1 MLDLARQFTSPAH
14 AFCGSLTILMPDSGD
29 PTPIRVSTVVK
40 WTICAVAALGFLVDI
55 YAILVA
61 PLILQPALLELG
73 KLRPGTPEYRDWAAY
88 LFWIPPLAGGFFGLI
103 GGYLTDR
110 VGRKRILVWTIMIYV
125 VSAVAAGYSTTLGWL
140 LVWRTLS
147 FIDACVEF
155 VASVA
160 WLAELFPEPKMRET
174 VLGWTQAFSSLGG
187 VAVSQA
193 NYLANHFHLSLPE
206 IYAGHSAWRYT
217 LISAVIPAIPLA
229 IIRPFLPESPL
240 WKQKRDAGTLKR
252 PHFSELFQPA
262 YRRTTIVTSL
272 LFACAYGAAFGAIQQ
287 APQITPGLQEVAR
300 LAPQVRGETVA
311 KVQQMQE
318 WGGLAGRIALALLAV
333 VIVSRRALLRFFV
346 LPGLFIVPFV
356 FFYPA
361 THSLEMFRYGMFFAG
376 FCTVAQL
383 SFWGNYLPRVYPL
396 HLRGTG
402 EGFAA
407 NVGGRMLGTSAA
419 YVTTHLAG
427 SMTGATPSV
436 RLAYAAAAV
445 ALFIYALAMT
455 LTFFLPEPPEKIGD

>member
-1 MLDLARQFTSPAH
+1 MSTPNAPA
-14 AFCGSLTILMPDSGD
+14 
-29 PTPIRVSTVVK
+29 IRISSALK
-40 WTICAVAALGFLVDI
+40 WTIGAVAALGFLVDI

-110 VGRKRILVWTIMIYV
+110 IGRKRILVWTIMIYV
-125 VSAVAAGYSTTLGWL
+125 VSAVAAGYSTSLKEL
-140 LVWRTLS
+140 LLWRSLS

-160 WLAELFPEPKMRET
+160 WLAELFTEPKTRER

-187 VAVSQA
+187 VLVSQA
-193 NYLANHFHLSLPE
+193 SYLANHFGMSLPQ
-206 IYAGHSAWRYT
+206 ISGGHSAWRYT
-217 LISAVIPAIPLA
+217 LISAVIPAIPLVLV
-229 IIRPFLPESPL
+229 RPFLPESPE
-240 WKQKRDAGTLKR
+240 WQRKRDAGTLKR
-252 PHFSELFQPA
+252 PHFSELFQPT
-262 YRRTTIVTSL
+262 YRKTTVITAL

-287 APQITPGLQEVAR
+287 APQITPGLPEV
-300 LAPQVRGETVA
+300 LKMAPQLRGETVA

-318 WGGLAGRIALALLAV
+318 WGGLVGRIALALLAV
-333 VIVSRRALLRFFV
+333 VIVSRRTLLRVFV
-346 LPGLFIVPFV
+346 VPGLFVVPFV

-361 THSLEMFRYGMFFAG
+361 THSLELFRYGMFFAG
-376 FCTVAQL
+376 IFTVAQL

-402 EGFAA
+402 EGFSA
-407 NVGGRMLGTSAA
+407 NVGGRMLGTSAS
-419 YVTTHLAG
+419 YITTHLAS
-427 SMTGATPSV
+427 SMGGANPSHK
-436 RLAYAAAAV
+436 LAYAAAAV
-445 ALFIYALAMT
+445 ALLIYALAAT
-455 LTFFLPEPPEKIGD
+455 LSFFLPEPPKTLED

>member
-1 MLDLARQFTSPAH
+1 
-14 AFCGSLTILMPDSGD
+14 MPDSSPRIS
-29 PTPIRVSTVVK
+29 PTIR
-40 WTICAVAALGFLVDI
+40 WIICAVAALGFLVDI

-61 PLILQPALLELG
+61 PLIVRDALLELG
-73 KLRPGTPEYRDWAAY
+73 GLRPGTPAYANWAAL

-110 VGRKRILVWTIMIYV
+110 IGRKNILVWTIIIYV
-125 VSAVAAGYSTTLGWL
+125 ISAVAAGFSTSLPEL
-140 LVWRTLS
+140 LFWRTLS

-160 WLAELFPEPKMRET
+160 WLAELFPEPKARER

-193 NYLANHFHLSLPE
+193 SAWANR
-206 IYAGHSAWRYT
+206 YATSFPPIHGGHSAWRYT
-217 LISAVIPAIPLA
+217 LISAVIPAIPLLL
-229 IIRPFLPESPL
+229 IRPFLPESPV
-240 WKQKRDAGTLKR
+240 WKQKREAGTLKR
-252 PHFSELFQPA
+252 PHFSELFQPE
-262 YRRTTIVTSL
+262 YRRTTIVTAL

-287 APQITPGLQEVAR
+287 APQITPGLQEVAK
-300 LAPQVRGETVA
+300 LAPALRGETVA

-333 VIVSRRALLRFFV
+333 VIVSRRALLRVF
-346 LPGLFIVPFV
+346 LIPGMFIVPFV
-356 FFYPA
+356 FYYPA
-361 THSLEMFRYGMFFAG
+361 THSLDMFRLGMFFAG

-383 SFWGNYLPRVYPL
+383 SFWGNYLPRAYPV

-419 YVTTHLAG
+419 YITSHLQAVMPG
-427 SMTGATPSV
+427 NTAPMK
-436 RLAYAAAAV
+436 LAYAASAV
-445 ALFIYALAMT
+445 AAFVYLFAFVLS
-455 LTFFLPEPPEKIGD
+455 FFLPQPPEKIGD

>member
-1 MLDLARQFTSPAH
+1 
-14 AFCGSLTILMPDSGD
+14 MPDSSAR
-29 PTPIRVSTVVK
+29 ISTAVR
-40 WTICAVAALGFLVDI
+40 WTVCAVAALGFLVDI

-61 PLILQPALLELG
+61 PLIVRDALLELG
-73 KLRPGTPEYRDWAAY
+73 KLRPGTPAYADWAAY

-110 VGRKRILVWTIMIYV
+110 IGRKKILVWTIFIYV
-125 VSAVAAGYSTTLGWL
+125 IAAVAAGFSTSLGWL

-160 WLAELFPEPKMRET
+160 WLAELFPEPKARER

-193 NYLANHFHLSLPE
+193 SAWANHYGVSLPS
-206 IYAGHSAWRYT
+206 IYNGHSAWRYT

-229 IIRPFLPESPL
+229 LIRPFLPESPV
-240 WKQKRDAGTLKR
+240 WQQKREAGTLKR
-252 PHFSELFQPA
+252 PHFSELFQPQ
-262 YRRTTIVTSL
+262 YRRTTIVTAL

-287 APQITPGLQEVAR
+287 APQITPGLQEVAK
-300 LAPQVRGETVA
+300 LAPAARGETVA

-318 WGGLAGRIALALLAV
+318 WGGLAGRVALALLAV
-333 VIVSRRALLRFFV
+333 VIVSRRALLRVF
-346 LPGLFIVPFV
+346 LIPGLFIVPFV
-356 FFYPA
+356 FYYPA
-361 THSLEMFRYGMFFAG
+361 THSLDMLRIGMFFAG

-383 SFWGNYLPRVYPL
+383 SFWGNYLPRAYPV

-419 YVTTHLAG
+419 YVTSHLQ
-427 SMTGATPSV
+427 SV
-436 RLAYAAAAV
+436 MPGTAAPMRLAYAASAV
-445 ALFIYALAMT
+445 AAFVYVLALA
-455 LTFFLPEPPEKIGD
+455 LSFFLPQPPEKTAE

>member
-1 MLDLARQFTSPAH
+1 MPETPRISTSV
-14 AFCGSLTILMPDSGD
+14 
-29 PTPIRVSTVVK
+29 R

-61 PLILQPALLELG
+61 PLIVRDALLELG
-73 KLRPGTPEYRDWAAY
+73 NLRPGTPAYADWAAR

-110 VGRKRILVWTIMIYV
+110 VGRKNILVWTILIYV
-125 VSAVAAGYSTTLGWL
+125 VSAVAAGFSTSLEEL
-140 LVWRTLS
+140 LFWRTLS

-160 WLAELFPEPKMRET
+160 WLAELFPEPKARER

-193 NYLANHFHLSLPE
+193 NAWANRFATSLPP
-206 IYAGHSAWRYT
+206 IHGGHSAWRYT
-217 LISAVIPAIPLA
+217 LISAVIPAIPLVL
-229 IIRPFLPESPL
+229 IRPFLPESPV
-240 WKQKRDAGTLKR
+240 WKQKREAGTLKR
-252 PHFSELFQPA
+252 PHFSELFQPQ
-262 YRRTTIVTSL
+262 YRRTTIVTAL

-287 APQITPGLQEVAR
+287 APQITPGLQEVAK
-300 LAPQVRGETVA
+300 LAPALRGETVA

-318 WGGLAGRIALALLAV
+318 WGGLAGRIALAYLAV
-333 VIVSRRALLRFFV
+333 VIVSRRALLRVF
-346 LPGLFIVPFV
+346 LIPGLLIVPFV
-356 FFYPA
+356 FYYPA
-361 THSLEMFRYGMFFAG
+361 THSLDMLRIGMFFAG

-383 SFWGNYLPRVYPL
+383 SFWGNYLPRVYPV

-419 YVTTHLAG
+419 YVTSHLQ
-427 SMTGATPSV
+427 SV
-436 RLAYAAAAV
+436 MPGTTARTRLAYAASAV
-445 ALFIYALAMT
+445 ALAVYLLALT
-455 LTFFLPEPPEKIGD
+455 LSFFLPQPPEKISE

>member
-1 MLDLARQFTSPAH
+1 
-14 AFCGSLTILMPDSGD
+14 MPDER
-29 PTPIRVSTVVK
+29 TPVSLSKAVT

-61 PLILQPALLELG
+61 PLILQPALLELAH
-73 KLRPGTPEYRDWAAY
+73 LRPGTPAYRDWAAY

-110 VGRKRILVWTIMIYV
+110 IGRKRILVITIFIYLI
-125 VSAVAAGYSTTLGWL
+125 SAVAAGFSTSLEWL

-160 WLAELFPEPKMRET
+160 WLAELFQEPKMREK

-193 NYLANHFHLSLPE
+193 NYLANHFGSSLPS
-206 IYAGHSAWRYT
+206 IYNGHAAWRYT

-229 IIRPFLPESPL
+229 ILRPFLPESPV
-240 WKQKRDAGTLKR
+240 WKHKREAGTLKR
-252 PHFSELFQPA
+252 PSFGELFQPQ
-262 YRRTTIVTSL
+262 YRRTTIVTAL

-287 APQITPGLQEVAR
+287 APQITPGLQEVAH
-300 LAPQVRGETVA
+300 LAPAVRGETVA

-318 WGGLAGRIALALLAV
+318 WGGLAGRIALAILAV
-333 VIVSRRALLRFFV
+333 WIVSRRALLRIFII
-346 LPGLFIVPFV
+346 PGLFIVPYV
-356 FFYPA
+356 FYGPA
-361 THSLEMFRYGMFFAG
+361 TQNLELFRYGMFFAG

-383 SFWGNYLPRVYPL
+383 SFWGNYLPRVYPV

-419 YVTTHLAG
+419 YITTHLQAAMPG
-427 SMTGATPSV
+427 GTPATK
-436 RLAYAAAAV
+436 LAYAAAAV
-445 ALFIYALAMT
+445 ALFIYLLGFS
-455 LTFFLPEPPEKIGD
+455 LTFALPEPPKTLGE

>member
-1 MLDLARQFTSPAH
+1 MSTPESR
-14 AFCGSLTILMPDSGD
+14 SGVR
-29 PTPIRVSTVVK
+29 ISSAVK
-40 WTICAVAALGFLVDI
+40 WTVCAVAALGFLVDI

-110 VGRKRILVWTIMIYV
+110 FGRKRILVWTIIIYV
-125 VSAVAAGYSTTLGWL
+125 ISAVAAGYSTTLGWL

-160 WLAELFPEPKMRET
+160 WLAELFTEPKARER

-193 NYLANHFHLSLPE
+193 NYLANHIGVSLPQ
-206 IYAGHSAWRYT
+206 IYGGHAAWRYT
-217 LISAVIPAIPLA
+217 LISAVIPAIPLVLV
-229 IIRPFLPESPL
+229 RPFLPESPI
-240 WKQKRDAGTLKR
+240 WQQKREAGTLKR
-252 PHFSELFQPA
+252 PHFSELFQPE
-262 YRRTTIVTSL
+262 YRKTTIVTSL

-300 LAPQVRGETVA
+300 LAPQLRGETVA

-333 VIVSRRALLRFFV
+333 VIVS
-346 LPGLFIVPFV
+346 PP
-356 FFYPA
+356 
-361 THSLEMFRYGMFFAG
+361 HS
-376 FCTVAQL
+376 C
-383 SFWGNYLPRVYPL
+383 
-396 HLRGTG
+396 
-402 EGFAA
+402 
-407 NVGGRMLGTSAA
+407 
-419 YVTTHLAG
+419 
-427 SMTGATPSV
+427 
-436 RLAYAAAAV
+436 
-445 ALFIYALAMT
+445 IC
-455 LTFFLPEPPEKIGD
+455 

>member
-1 MLDLARQFTSPAH
+1 MSAS
-14 AFCGSLTILMPDSGD
+14 DSSSD
-29 PTPIRVSTVVK
+29 RISSALK

-73 KLRPGTPEYRDWAAY
+73 HLRPGSPAYRDWAGY
-88 LFWIPPLAGGFFGLI
+88 LFWIPPLVGGFFGLI

-110 VGRKRILVWTIMIYV
+110 IGRKKILVWTILIYV
-125 VSAVAAGYSTTLGWL
+125 VSAVAAGYSTSLGWL
-140 LVWRTLS
+140 LFWRTMS
-147 FIDACVEF
+147 FLDACVEF

-160 WLAELFPEPKMRET
+160 WLAEIFQEPKMRER

-193 NYLANHFHLSLPE
+193 NYLANHFSVSFPS
-206 IYAGHSAWRYT
+206 IYNGHSAWRYT

-229 IIRPFLPESPL
+229 IIRPFLPESPV
-240 WKQKRDAGTLKR
+240 WKQKHDAGTLKR

-287 APQITPGLQEVAR
+287 APQITPGLHEVAT
-300 LAPQVRGETVA
+300 LAPQLRGETVA

-333 VIVSRRALLRFFV
+333 VIVGRRGLLRIFV
-346 LPGLFIVPFV
+346 IPG
-356 FFYPA
+356 
-361 THSLEMFRYGMFFAG
+361 
-376 FCTVAQL
+376 
-383 SFWGNYLPRVYPL
+383 
-396 HLRGTG
+396 
-402 EGFAA
+402 
-407 NVGGRMLGTSAA
+407 
-419 YVTTHLAG
+419 
-427 SMTGATPSV
+427 
-436 RLAYAAAAV
+436 
-445 ALFIYALAMT
+445 
-455 LTFFLPEPPEKIGD
+455 

>member
-1 MLDLARQFTSPAH
+1 
-14 AFCGSLTILMPDSGD
+14 MPDSS
-29 PTPIRVSTVVK
+29 PRISTSVR

-61 PLILQPALLELG
+61 PLIVRDALLELG
-73 KLRPGTPEYRDWAAY
+73 KLRPGTPAYADWAAY

-110 VGRKRILVWTIMIYV
+110 IGRKKILVWTILIYV
-125 VSAVAAGYSTTLGWL
+125 VAAVAAGFSTSLGWL

-160 WLAELFPEPKMRET
+160 WLAELFPEPKARER

-193 NYLANHFHLSLPE
+193 SAWANHYGVSLPS
-206 IYAGHSAWRYT
+206 IYGGHSAWRYT

-229 IIRPFLPESPL
+229 LIRPFLPESPV
-240 WKQKRDAGTLKR
+240 WEQKRKAGTLKR
-252 PHFSELFQPA
+252 PHFSELFQPQ
-262 YRRTTIVTSL
+262 YRRTTIVTAL

-287 APQITPGLQEVAR
+287 APQITPGLQEVSK
-300 LAPQVRGETVA
+300 LAPALRGETVA

-333 VIVSRRALLRFFV
+333 VIVSRRALLRVF
-346 LPGLFIVPFV
+346 LIPGLFIVPFV
-356 FFYPA
+356 FYYA
-361 THSLEMFRYGMFFAG
+361 ANHSLDMLRLGMFFAG

-383 SFWGNYLPRVYPL
+383 SFWGNYLPRAYPV

-419 YVTTHLAG
+419 YVTSHLQ
-427 SMTGATPSV
+427 SV
-436 RLAYAAAAV
+436 MPGTTAPMKLAYAAASV
-445 ALFIYALAMT
+445 ALGVYLLALV
-455 LTFFLPEPPEKIGD
+455 LSFFLPQPPEKISE